1 MAKTIM
7 IADKVYEELKKM
19 KGKDKSF
26 TNVIAE
32 ALEKSGSGRKTVG
45 NLIRKHAGMLKDY
58 EEDKEAVK
66 WLRMAWKRWDRR
78 LDKEMKRG
86 SY

>member
-32 ALEKSGSGRKTVG
+32 ALEGSKPKKTIAGVLKYAG
-45 NLIRKHAGMLKDY
+45 ILKGDTEYDEIRKWSK
-58 EEDKEAVK
+58 
-66 WLRMAWKRWDRR
+66 KRWEEWR
-78 LDKEMKRG
+78 KR
-86 SY
+86 SASIHRFA